1 MAKFVQWFRSC
12 ARANR
17 AHAEKPRRRER
28 LRPTLESLEDR
39 LVLNVTF
46 NPVLGAESYSDNG
59 GLKLNDVPTYLI
71 FWGKYWQSNQGL
83 ANSIRDAAQSI
94 LSGPYV
100 QNLTQY
106 GVTGK
111 AYLAGTYYDAS
122 DPNPGSFDMSDVA
135 DVVDGLQDGG
145 SGLPEYDDLSRIPI
159 YCVVTAPGIMSSN
172 SVDASIN
179 SLQYDDDFP
188 WTDTDKIPVV
198 WLGGN
203 QAFGL
208 PASASLLDEYTSN
221 FSHEVGEAI
230 TSIGGDGIVVT
241 QGSKWS
247 GPTDHQ
253 IADAEAMFYRY
264 RLNGYLVQS
273 FWSGQDGAYLV
284 PDGNSQTLKVNGLI
298 DGTLTINGDQLG
310 NPNDSITIDVVSSG
324 PSAGGLQVTLNNET
338 FQFDKSTISSVIINP
353 GSGTNTVN
361 VNGLPAGV
369 NVTVND
375 ASGSN
380 DTITV
385 NAGQVNFDPSHYV
398 TINND
403 GGTDTV
409 NVEALAARNAVT
421 VNNTGSGQAAV
432 NVSPGAGNWGN
443 VQGLVTVNGNS
454 ASTALTIN
462 DRNDQRG
469 EAYSL
474 DAATML
480 SRVNAGPINISG
492 LSSLTLLASAGQNV
506 VNVSPAT
513 HNLYWVTTLTV
524 DGGGGAA
531 LTLDDGANAAAT
543 AYTITANSLTR
554 SPVGRPA
561 ATINYAHLT
570 GLKLLTGSAA
580 DVVNVEG
587 IPAPTTVIGGG
598 GAETFNVAPASLN
611 LGGINGTLTFDGGTG
626 GATLTV
632 NDQAN
637 PTSSGLLFKPTT
649 QYTVTGGSL
658 TRTVFYPFPL
668 RGGGSSTASTIN
680 YKNVTTLTLN
690 AGNKGANTIDV
701 ESTAIPTYV
710 HGGTATSSISVAYN
724 LKTLDNIGAY
734 LSISGAS
741 SDLAVYDQADT
752 DANAGKPI
760 AYVVSDLGITRD
772 ALYNKSDV
780 LTRIDTVPVKSVT
793 FYTSQTKGSLP
804 NTVSAGSSSAPVTVL
819 SGAADAVTVTALGGP
834 LAVDAHGGTVT
845 FDDRGVQNSISY
857 HTTNPQ
863 HTQGYIVTDYNLG
876 YTITDHTVVR
886 SEHVH
891 WFEVIEPG
899 PGNSKGGQVAQ
910 DYYFNGTFSYQNATS
925 LTIAGS
931 PVDSTFAVQSTPT
944 GMPVAITGSTG
955 SRVSVPG
962 IPWGPTVNQ
971 FIVGLNGSV
980 KNIRSQLTLNG
991 SGPGDTL
998 LVDDSQATLQDKVTV
1013 TPTQVGAGAADQF
1026 FAPGG
1031 SLTYGGLSA
1040 LTLNLS
1046 HAADDVVQL
1055 TPTAATAITINGDPT
1070 EFLAGHGVALNVDL
1084 TGIADA
1090 LLTPSGPGAGTWTF
1104 TKGSHQPVTFK
1115 NVGAVHSH

>member
-1 MAKFVQWFRSC
+1 
-12 ARANR
+12 
-17 AHAEKPRRRER
+17 
-28 LRPTLESLEDR
+28 
-39 LVLNVTF
+39 
-46 NPVLGAESYSDNG
+46 
-59 GLKLNDVPTYLI
+59 
-71 FWGKYWQSNQGL
+71 
-83 ANSIRDAAQSI
+83 
-94 LSGPYV
+94 
-100 QNLTQY
+100 
-106 GVTGK
+106 
-111 AYLAGTYYDAS
+111 
-122 DPNPGSFDMSDVA
+122 
-135 DVVDGLQDGG
+135 
-145 SGLPEYDDLSRIPI
+145 
-159 YCVVTAPGIMSSN
+159 
-172 SVDASIN
+172 
-179 SLQYDDDFP
+179 
-188 WTDTDKIPVV
+188 
-198 WLGGN
+198 
-203 QAFGL
+203 L

-230 TSIGGDGIVVT
+230 TSIGGDGIVVA
-241 QGSKWS
+241 QGSKWG

-253 IADAEAMFYRY
+253 IADAEAMFYHY

-284 PDGNSQTLKVNGLI
+284 PDGNSQTLKVNGLV
-298 DGTLTINGDQLG
+298 DGTLTVNGDQQG

-338 FQFDKSTISSVIINP
+338 FQFDPSTISSIIINP

-375 ASGSN
+375 AGGSK

-385 NAGQVNFDPSHYV
+385 NAGQLSFDPSHYV

-454 ASTALTIN
+454 TSTALTIN
-462 DRNDQRG
+462 DRADPRG
-469 EAYSL
+469 ETYSL
-474 DAATML
+474 DVVTL
-480 SRVNAGPINISG
+480 SRANAGSISVFG

-506 VNVSPAT
+506 VNVSPNS
-513 HNLYWVTTLTV
+513 HYLSWFTTLTV

-531 LTLDDGANAAAT
+531 LTLDDGANDVT
-543 AYTITANSLTR
+543 TTYTITANSLTR
-554 SPVGRPA
+554 SPIGRPA

-587 IPAPTTVIGGG
+587 TPAPTTVAG
-598 GAETFNVAPASLN
+598 GAGSETFNVAPLSQN
-611 LGGINGTLTFDGGTG
+611 VGGINGTLLFEGGTG
-626 GATLTV
+626 GGALTV

-637 PTSSGLLFKPTT
+637 PGIPRALFNPSTL
-649 QYTVTGGSL
+649 YTVNRGSL
-658 TRTVFYPFPL
+658 TRAVYYPL
-668 RGGGSSTASTIN
+668 TRTQYTTTIA
-680 YKNVTTLTLN
+680 YAGLTQLTLN
-690 AGNKGANTIDV
+690 AGNNGPNTIDV
-701 ESTAIPTYV
+701 EGTPAATTIN
-710 HGGTATSSISVAYN
+710 GGAATSEIDLAATSQ
-724 LKTLDNIGAY
+724 TLDHISGY
-734 LSISGAS
+734 LSISAAS
-741 SDLAVYDQADT
+741 AAVKAYDQADT

-760 AYVVSDLGITRD
+760 AYTVSDEGITRD
-772 ALYNKSDV
+772 ALYNHSDV
-780 LTRIDTVPVKSVT
+780 FTRIDTLPVKSVT
-793 FYTSQTKGSLP
+793 LYTSQTKGSLP
-804 NTVSAGSSSAPVTVL
+804 NTVSAGSWSAPVTVL
-819 SGAADAVTVTALGGP
+819 SGTANAITVTALTGP
-834 LAVDAHGGTVT
+834 LTVDAHGGTVT
-845 FDDRGVQNSISY
+845 FDDRGLQNSISPY
-857 HTTNPQ
+857 TTDPQ
-863 HTQGYIVTDYNLG
+863 HTHGYTVTDYSLG
-876 YTITDHTVVR
+876 YTVTDHTVVR
-886 SEHVH
+886 SEHMH
-891 WFEVIEPG
+891 WVEIIEPG
-899 PGNSKGGQVAQ
+899 SGNSKGGQVVR
-910 DYYFNGTFSYQNATS
+910 DYYFNATFSYQNAKS

-931 PVDSTFAVQSTPT
+931 SVDSTFTVQSTPT

-962 IPWGPTVNQ
+962 IPGGPTVNR

-1013 TPTQVGAGAADQF
+1013 TPTQVGAGATDQF

-1031 SLTYGGLSA
+1031 SLTYGGASA

-1046 HAADDVVQL
+1046 HAADDAVQL
-1055 TPTAATAITINGDPT
+1055 TPSAVTAITINGDPT
-1070 EFLAGHGVALNVDL
+1070 EFQAGHGAVLNVDL

-1090 LLTPSGPGAGTWTF
+1090 LLTPVGPGAGMWTF